1 MYSSCW
7 LVLGHRS
14 WVFSGAGALVNV
26 EESVDGTHFYQQN
39 GDLFSS
45 FDLVVIC
52 FSDGDARWRRVV
64 ECVMMV

>member
-1 MYSSCW
+1 
-7 LVLGHRS
+7 
-14 WVFSGAGALVNV
+14 LVNV

-45 FDLVVIC
+45 FDLVVIY
-52 FSDGDARWRRVV
+52 FSDGDARWRRVL